1 MDSLDNMEDIYLS
14 DGYEAGSDWDIIGN
28 DLNDPSDPNIFTNP
42 PDFAQSAGF
51 EHDDTDSEED
61 YRSEALENSRP
72 GPKPG
77 GYAGRIEQILY
88 EKPNLPI
95 LITEAGK
102 GSDGTKYIVY
112 TIRTGV
118 SLTLLD
124 LFDSADHS
132 RIWKYADVTQNSH
145 PSETLSQ
152 GCTQLS

>member
-1 MDSLDNMEDIYLS
+1 MKTVPLEDFEGQDI
-14 DGYEAGSDWDIIGN
+14 DWTLVGT
-28 DLNDPSDPNIFTNP
+28 DLNDSTVPSSYSNP

-51 EHDDTDSEED
+51 QHEDTDTDSEED

-88 EKPNLPI
+88 ENPNLPI
-95 LITEAGK
+95 LITDAGK

-118 SLTLLD
+118 CG
-124 LFDSADHS
+124 A
-132 RIWKYADVTQNSH
+132 
-145 PSETLSQ
+145 
-152 GCTQLS
+152 

>member
-1 MDSLDNMEDIYLS
+1 MTISPSSMKTVPLDASEEEDI
-14 DGYEAGSDWDIIGN
+14 DWTLVGTN
-28 DLNDPSDPNIFTNP
+28 LNDSTDPSSYSNP

-51 EHDDTDSEED
+51 QHDDTDSGED

-88 EKPNLPI
+88 ENPNLPI
-95 LITEAGK
+95 LITDAGK

-118 SLTLLD
+118 CGTLILRTK
-124 LFDSADHS
+124 DSADRN
-132 RIWKYADVTQNSH
+132 RIWKCADGTPNSRR
-145 PSETLSQ
+145 
-152 GCTQLS
+152 

>member
-1 MDSLDNMEDIYLS
+1 MAESPSSMKTVPLNDSEDEDI
-14 DGYEAGSDWDIIGN
+14 DWTLIGT
-28 DLNDPSDPNIFTNP
+28 DLNDSTDPSSYSNP

-51 EHDDTDSEED
+51 QHDDTDSEED

-88 EKPNLPI
+88 ENPNLPI
-95 LITEAGK
+95 LITDAGK

-118 SLTLLD
+118 CGT
-124 LFDSADHS
+124 
-132 RIWKYADVTQNSH
+132 
-145 PSETLSQ
+145 
-152 GCTQLS
+152 

>member
-1 MDSLDNMEDIYLS
+1 MADSPSSMTTILLDDSEDKDI
-14 DGYEAGSDWDIIGN
+14 DWTLVGT
-28 DLNDPSDPNIFTNP
+28 DLNDSTDPSSYSNP

-51 EHDDTDSEED
+51 QHDDTDSEED

-88 EKPNLPI
+88 ENPNLPI
-95 LITEAGK
+95 LITDAGK

-118 SLTLLD
+118 CGT
-124 LFDSADHS
+124 
-132 RIWKYADVTQNSH
+132 
-145 PSETLSQ
+145 
-152 GCTQLS
+152 